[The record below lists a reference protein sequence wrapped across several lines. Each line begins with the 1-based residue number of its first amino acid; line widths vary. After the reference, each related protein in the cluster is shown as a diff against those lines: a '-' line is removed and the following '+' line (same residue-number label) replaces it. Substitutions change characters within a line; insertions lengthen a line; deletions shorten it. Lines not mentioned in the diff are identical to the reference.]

1 MRKELNLNTT
11 LLLSIDRV
19 NKIMMDWHT
28 DTRRV
33 TFKIKRE
40 VTLRPGLRHTNHTD
54 MRTLLGKQ
62 EGTIKDKLEHR
73 LQTEGKTMRN
83 WTQKRTGIIRKNTIN

>member
-1 MRKELNLNTT
+1 
-11 LLLSIDRV
+11 
-19 NKIMMDWHT
+19 MMEWHT

-40 VTLRPGLRHTNHTD
+40 VTLRHTNHAD
-54 MRTLLGKQ
+54 MRILLGKQ
-62 EGTIKDKLEHR
+62 DGTIKDKLEHR

>member
-1 MRKELNLNTT
+1 
-11 LLLSIDRV
+11 
-19 NKIMMDWHT
+19 MMEWHT

-40 VTLRPGLRHTNHTD
+40 VTLRPGLRHTNHAD
-54 MRTLLGKQ
+54 MRILLGKQ
-62 EGTIKDKLEHR
+62 DGTIKDKLEHR

-83 WTQKRTGIIRKNTIN
+83 WTQKRTGIIRKNTIS